1 MRKLPLLMLF
11 PAFLAC
17 AGALRAQEPKE
28 KAWKQPQD
36 WIHRPLTDDE
46 KEQIRDRATLRFYDP
61 FSVRFRWSRAHLVE
75 TKTKNSRS
83 YWFETCVWTNSKNLN
98 GAYTGFK
105 PLRVQLFPAK
115 SGKTFVVVLP
125 NLDGLNES
133 TKGQTENECMEISMH
148 IVRSELEPPRDR

>member
-11 PAFLAC
+11 PALLAC

-28 KAWKQPQD
+28 KPWKMPED

-61 FSVRFRWSRAHLVE
+61 FSVRFRWGRAHLVE
-75 TKTKNSRS
+75 TKITERS
-83 YWFETCVWTNSKNLN
+83 SFGFQTCVWINSKNLN

-105 PLRVQLFPAK
+105 PVLVQLFTQR
-115 SGKTFVVVLP
+115 SGKAFVIVMP
-125 NLDGLNES
+125 NFDDLNES
-133 TKGQTENECMEISMH
+133 TKGKTEDDCREIGISLAQT
-148 IVRSELEPPRDR
+148 ELEPAKDR

>member
-28 KAWKQPQD
+28 KKWKD

-46 KEQIRDRATLRFYDP
+46 KEQIRDRATLNLYDP
-61 FSVRFRWSRAHLVE
+61 FSVRFRWSRVHLVE
-75 TKTKNSRS
+75 HKGQNRVGYS
-83 YWFETCVWTNSKNLN
+83 FQTCVWLNAKNLN

-105 PLRVQLFPAK
+105 PVEVLFIPLK
-115 SGKTFVVVLP
+115 DNTFLPFVVPVSP
-125 NLDGLNES
+125 NRSENSENS
-133 TKGQTENECMEISMH
+133 TEKKCREIGMSIH
-148 IVRSELEPPRDR
+148 YTELEPPRDR